1 MNGIPGMFGV
11 KVVTGAAAAV
21 LLMAYV
27 GPTAALADTIEAA
40 LVRAYQNNPQLNA
53 QRAQVRSTDENVP
66 QALSGYRPKVALTAS
81 AGYQYSD
88 TLSTQGGTPTQL
100 VRTDVHGA
108 NPPRSA
114 GLTVTQTLFNG
125 NVTANKT
132 RAAESQ
138 VSGAREALR
147 VMEEN
152 ILLSAATIY
161 MDYLRDSAI
170 VEVQK
175 SNVRVLEQTLKQ
187 TRDRFNVGEVT
198 RTDVAQSEAQL
209 AAGKTQELT
218 AESNLTTTRANFRR
232 IIGNEPVALAPGSPV
247 DRFLPASLPGAVE
260 LSLIENPNVTAA
272 MYGIDV
278 NFLQVKVNE
287 GALLPTVTVQASV
300 QQAYEQSLQVFRT
313 FGASAIAQ
321 VSIPVYQGGAEYSL
335 IRQSKESLGQQR
347 VVLEQTRDQTRANTV
362 TAWGQLVAGKA
373 QVASAQSQVTASEI
387 ALNGVREE
395 AKAGQR
401 TTLDVLN
408 AQQALVNARVA
419 LVTAQHDRVVA
430 SYAVLNSV
438 GRLSPQVLNL
448 ATTVYDPSVHYQQ
461 VRDSWF
467 GVRAPDGR

>member
-1 MNGIPGMFGV
+1 MGGV

-21 LLMAYV
+21 LLLV
-27 GPTAALADTIEAA
+27 CTGPAPVLADTIEAA

-53 QRAQVRSTDENVP
+53 QRASVRSTDENVP

-81 AGYQYSD
+81 LGYQYTD
-88 TLSTQGGTPTQL
+88 INSTQGGTATQL
-100 VRTDVHGA
+100 VRTEIHGTD
-108 NPPRSA
+108 PPRAA

-125 NVTANKT
+125 NQTANKT

-138 VSGAREALR
+138 VSGAREGLR
-147 VMEEN
+147 VLEQSV
-152 ILLSAATIY
+152 LLSAASIY
-161 MDYLRDSAI
+161 MDYLRDAAI
-170 VEVQK
+170 VEVQR
-175 SNVRVLEQTLKQ
+175 SNTRVLEQTLKQ
-187 TRDRFNVGEVT
+187 TQDRFNVGEVT

-209 AAGKTQELT
+209 AAGKTQQLT
-218 AESNLTTTRANFRR
+218 AESNLTTTRSNFRR
-232 IIGNEPVALAPGSPV
+232 IIGNEPSQLAPGSPV
-247 DRFLPASLPGAVE
+247 DRFLPGSLPGAVD

-278 NFLQVKVNE
+278 NFLQVKINE
-287 GALLPTVTVQASV
+287 GALLPTVTVQAAV
-300 QQAYEQSLQVFRT
+300 QQAYEQTMTTYRS

-321 VSIPVYQGGAEYSL
+321 VSVPLYQGGAEYSL
-335 IRQSKESLGQQR
+335 IRQSKENLAQQR
-347 VVLEQTRDQTRANTV
+347 LNLELTRDQTRANTV

-373 QVASAQSQVTASEI
+373 QVASAQAQVTASEI

-430 SYAVLNSV
+430 SYAVLNAV
-438 GRLSPQVLNL
+438 GRLSPQVLKL
-448 ATTVYDPSVHYQQ
+448 ATTTYDPSVHYQQ
-461 VRDSWF
+461 VRDSWV
-467 GVRAPDGR
+467 GVRTPDGK

>member
-1 MNGIPGMFGV
+1 MFGV

-21 LLMAYV
+21 LLMSYM
-27 GPTAALADTIEAA
+27 GPTPALADTIEAA

-100 VRTDVHGA
+100 VRTDIHGA

-114 GLTVTQTLFNG
+114 GVTVTQTLYNG
-125 NVTANKT
+125 NQTANKT

-138 VSGAREALR
+138 VSGSREALR

-209 AAGKTQELT
+209 AAGKTQLLT
-218 AESNLTTTRANFRR
+218 AEANLVTTRSNFRR
-232 IIGNEPVALAPGSPV
+232 IIGNEPSNLAPGSPV
-247 DRFLPASLPGAVE
+247 DRFLPKSLPTAVE

-272 MYGIDV
+272 MFGVDV
-278 NFLQVKVNE
+278 NFLQVKIAE
-287 GALLPTVTVQASV
+287 GALLPSVSLVASA
-300 QQAYEQSLQVFRT
+300 QEAYEQTLITPKQFT
-313 FGASAIAQ
+313 ASAVAQ
-321 VSIPVYQGGAEYSL
+321 VSVPIYQGGGEYSL
-335 IRQSKESLGQQR
+335 IRQSKENVAQQR
-347 VVLEQTRDQTRANTV
+347 LNLDQVRDQTRANTV
-362 TAWGQLVAGKA
+362 TAWGQLEAGKA
-373 QVASAQSQVTASEI
+373 TVSSAQAQVTASEI

-408 AQQALVNARVA
+408 AQQTLVNARVA

-430 SYAVLNSV
+430 SYAVLNAV
-438 GRLSPQVLNL
+438 GRLSPQVLKL
-448 ATTVYDPSVHYQQ
+448 STTTYDPSVHYQQ

-467 GVRAPDGR
+467 GVRTPDGR

>member
-1 MNGIPGMFGV
+1 MGGV
-11 KVVTGAAAAV
+11 KVVTGAAAAA
-21 LLMAYV
+21 LLLACM
-27 GPTAALADTIEAA
+27 GPAPVLADTIEAA

-53 QRAQVRSTDENVP
+53 QRAAVRSTDENVP

-81 AGYQYSD
+81 LGYQYTD
-88 TLSTQGGTPTQL
+88 INSTQGGTPTQL
-100 VRTDVHGA
+100 VRTEIHGA
-108 NPPRSA
+108 NPPRAA

-125 NVTANKT
+125 NQTANKT

-138 VSGAREALR
+138 VSGAREGLR
-147 VMEEN
+147 VLEQSV
-152 ILLSAATIY
+152 LLSAATIY

-170 VEVQK
+170 VEVQR
-175 SNVRVLEQTLKQ
+175 SNTRVLEQTLKQ
-187 TRDRFNVGEVT
+187 TQDRFNVGEVT

-209 AAGKTQELT
+209 AAGKTQQLT
-218 AESNLTTTRANFRR
+218 AESNLTTTRSNFRR
-232 IIGNEPVALAPGSPV
+232 IIGNEPSQLAPGSPV
-247 DRFLPASLPGAVE
+247 DRFLPGTLPAAVD
-260 LSLIENPNVTAA
+260 LSLVENPNVTAA

-278 NFLQVKVNE
+278 NFLQVKINE
-287 GALLPTVTVQASV
+287 GALLPTVTVQAAV
-300 QQAYEQSLQVFRT
+300 QQAYEQTMTTYRS

-321 VSIPVYQGGAEYSL
+321 LSVPIYQGGAEYSL
-335 IRQSKESLGQQR
+335 IRQSKENLAQQR
-347 VVLEQTRDQTRANTV
+347 LNLELTRDATRANTV

-373 QVASAQSQVTASEI
+373 QVASAQAQVTASEI

-430 SYAVLNSV
+430 SYAVLNSI
-438 GRLSPQVLNL
+438 GRLSPVVLHL
-448 ATTVYDPSVHYQQ
+448 DTTVYDPSVHYQQ

-467 GVRAPDGR
+467 GVRTPDGR